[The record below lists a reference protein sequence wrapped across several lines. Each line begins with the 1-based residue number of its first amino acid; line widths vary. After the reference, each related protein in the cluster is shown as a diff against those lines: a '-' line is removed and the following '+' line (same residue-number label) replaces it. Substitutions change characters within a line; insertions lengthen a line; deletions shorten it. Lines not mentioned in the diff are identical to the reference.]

1 MAKRAQSNS
10 VTVRLRDALIS
21 GFNRTF
27 SEAKVDAP
35 KYLQRLRRAHY
46 LPINSFQDMFAVP
59 LETVDAIADQTI
71 SAAIKVAVL
80 EGAGL
85 GMGGF
90 VTVLP
95 DMAILSAIVMRL
107 LQKLSLLYGFEYSTD
122 DEIATLWIA
131 AASAAGLELGRDFVE
146 KQAVEKLV
154 PRIIER
160 IALSVSADVAETWAS
175 RLIPMV
181 SGAIGGGLNYY
192 FVRAWARRAK
202 RHFRARHLAIRE
214 QMGYARTL
222 NPTPA
227 IALPL
232 QPRTN
237 P

>member
-1 MAKRAQSNS
+1 MRNS
-10 VTVRLRDALIS
+10 RNDSLTGWLRDTLIA
-21 GFNRTF
+21 GFNRAYGET
-27 SEAKVDAP
+27 KVDAP
-35 KYLQRLRRAHY
+35 KYLQCIRRAY
-46 LPINSFQDMFAVP
+46 FLPITSFQDMFALP
-59 LETVDAIADQTI
+59 LETVDAITGQTI
-71 SAAIKVAVL
+71 SGATKIAVL

-90 VTVLP
+90 ATVIP
-95 DMAILSAIVMRL
+95 DMAVLSAIVMRL

-160 IALSVSADVAETWAS
+160 IAVSISADVAETWAS
-175 RLIPMV
+175 RLIPVV
-181 SGAIGGGLNYY
+181 SGVVGGGLNYY

-214 QMGYARTL
+214 QMGYAHTL